1 MVAKSYVING
11 GTFRSQ
17 LRADSE
23 FSLNLWK
30 NKNILHLDAQ
40 VYIFVTIDFN
50 NNINVV
56 IVTLNNNCVN

>member
-30 NKNILHLDAQ
+30 NKNILHLDAK

>member
-11 GTFRSQ
+11 ETLRSQ

-56 IVTLNNNCVN
+56 IVTPNNNCVN